1 MQGIGVYDSG
11 LGGLT
16 VLRELKRC
24 FPKEKFIYFADTA
37 HLPYGTKS
45 LDQIRSYGQGAG
57 RHFQE
62 AGVKALVVACNTA
75 TGAAL
80 DLLRDQ
86 MPCPVLGVIEPGAK
100 AAHQASKN
108 KKYALLAT
116 QSTIDRGLYQ
126 AYLKDLDPRAQVYG
140 LACPQLVLAVED
152 GLADHYIGRK
162 IVWEYLDQLP
172 ADYDTLIL
180 GCTHFPLAQ
189 KAVEDYFKQKKRKVK
204 IVDPAIQTCLDLAET
219 VKMEEG
225 KTGKTN
231 YYTSGEKALFKEKL
245 EKIFGER
252 VRVGNWDF

>member
-1 MQGIGVYDSG
+1 MQGIGLYDSG

-16 VLRELKRC
+16 VLREAKRC
-24 FPKEKFIYFADTA
+24 FPNEKFIYFADEA

-45 LDQIRSYGQGAG
+45 LDQIRAYAQEAG
-57 RHFQE
+57 RHFQK

-80 DLLRDQ
+80 DLLQKQ

-126 AYLKDLDPRAQVYG
+126 AYLKNLDPQGQVYG

-152 GLADHYIGRK
+152 GLADHYIGQK
-162 IVWEYLDQLP
+162 IVREYLDQLP
-172 ADYDTLIL
+172 TDYDTLIL
-180 GCTHFPLAQ
+180 GCTHFPLAR
-189 KAVEDYFKQKKRKVK
+189 KAMEDYFKEKNRQVQ
-204 IVDPAIQTCLDLAET
+204 IIDPAIQTCRDLADL
-219 VKMEEG
+219 VKMEEE
-225 KTGKTN
+225 KTGKIT
-231 YYTSGEKALFKEKL
+231 YYTSGDKRLFREKL
-245 EKIFGER
+245 ERLFGEK
-252 VRVGNWDF
+252 VHVAGWDS